1 MHTQKGYRD
10 EGKKQYGSHQCEGTC
25 DRTAKAMLYDT
36 DTGKF
41 DVKSRAYTGNYED
54 VTMHRADNVYEQMIA
69 LGREVAAG
77 HEISMIL

>member
-1 MHTQKGYRD
+1 MNILVLEASTT
-10 EGKKQYGSHQCEGTC
+10 S
-25 DRTAKAMLYDT
+25 AKAMLYDT

-69 LGREVAAG
+69 LGR
-77 HEISMIL
+77 

>member
-1 MHTQKGYRD
+1 
-10 EGKKQYGSHQCEGTC
+10 
-25 DRTAKAMLYDT
+25 MLYDT

-54 VTMHRADNVYEQMIA
+54 VTMHRADNVYAQMIA

-77 HEISMIL
+77 A